1 MAVDIPLIAFLS
13 GLAIATALAVRARLR
28 EGEAGTM
35 TMLDSGLVFSVVG
48 LLSSGWTYAIHNSI
62 LESGDTTMCA
72 SEGLI
77 QCGSV
82 IGDPDWNNLFGI
94 PWGITGL
101 LSFSL
106 LFFLFLSLR
115 MDMHAKWADSF
126 TTYSLLAGLAGVPF
140 VVFLVFVELTQVEGA
155 PHICP
160 YCTIAHIS
168 LIGFLVVAYLVR
180 GRKQGGIWA

>member
-1 MAVDIPLIAFLS
+1 MALDIPLIVFIV
-13 GLAIATALAVRARLR
+13 GLVIASALAMQARSK
-28 EGEAGTM
+28 EGEDSTRA
-35 TMLDSGLVFSVVG
+35 MLDSGLAFSVVG
-48 LLSSGWTYAIHNSI
+48 LMSSGWTYAIHNSI
-62 LESGDTTMCA
+62 LDSGETAMCA
-72 SEGLI
+72 SEGLV

-82 IGDPDWNNLFGI
+82 IGDPEWNNLFGI

-115 MDMHAKWADSF
+115 MDMHAKWAESF

-140 VVFLVFVELTQVEGA
+140 VAFLIFVELTQVEGA

-160 YCTIAHIS
+160 FCTVAHLS
-168 LIGFLVVAYLVR
+168 LVGFLIVAYIVR
-180 GRKQGGIWA
+180 ERKQNDMWA